1 MKGGM
6 AANVNVALERI
17 QTIGRDV
24 LAALPNVLIALVVL
38 GIFWLA
44 ARVVRGLIQRVWGNQ
59 EGGNL
64 GRLFGR
70 LASGSMLVLGVLVG
84 LTIIFPSVTP
94 ASLFSLLGVG
104 GVAIGFAFRDILQ
117 NLLAGILLLLTR
129 PFRIGDQIVVGDS
142 EGTVEDIQ
150 VRATLIRTYDNLQIV
165 IPNADLFTGKVTVKT
180 AYEMR
185 RLQYDVGI
193 GYGDDIETA
202 KRVIQEALSD
212 LRLIRQDPA
221 PEVLVVDLAESSV
234 NLRVRWWID
243 PPRRKDALESQ
254 DEVLQRIKEALLA
267 HGIDLPFPTRQI
279 LWHDQTEA
287 TDGDRSQQR
296 EGWPA
301 GQGEVPQARR
311 QAQTD
316 RATEPQQ
323 SGDQP

>member
-1 MKGGM
+1 M

-24 LAALPNVLIALVVL
+24 LAALPNLLIALVVL
-38 GIFWLA
+38 GIFWLI

-70 LASGSMLVLGVLVG
+70 LASGSILVLGVLVG

-212 LRLIRQDPA
+212 LKLIRQDPA

-243 PPRRKDALESQ
+243 PPRRKDALDSQ
-254 DEVLQRIKEALLA
+254 DEVLHRVKEALLA

-301 GQGEVPQARR
+301 GQGEVPQTRR
-311 QAQTD
+311 QVEA
-316 RATEPQQ
+316 
-323 SGDQP
+323 DQETSS

>member
-1 MKGGM
+1 M
-6 AANVNVALERI
+6 AANVNVALERV
-17 QTIGRDV
+17 QTIGRDIV
-24 LAALPNVLIALVVL
+24 AALPNVLIALVVL
-38 GIFWLA
+38 LVFWLV
-44 ARVVRGLIQRVWGNQ
+44 ARVVRGVVQRVWGSR
-59 EGGNL
+59 EGNL

-70 LASGSMLVLGVLVG
+70 LASGSILVLGFLVG

-129 PFRIGDQIVVGDS
+129 PFRLGDQIVVGDS

-150 VRATLIRTYDNLQIV
+150 VRATIIRTYDNLKIV

-180 AYEMR
+180 AYDVR

-202 KRVIQEALSD
+202 KRVIHETL
-212 LRLIRQDPA
+212 LGLKLIRQDPA

-243 PPRRKDALESQ
+243 PPRRKDALDSQ
-254 DEVLQRIKEALLA
+254 DEVLHRVKEALLA
-267 HGIDLPFPTRQI
+267 HGIDLPFPTRQV
-279 LWHDQTEA
+279 LWHDQTEES
-287 TDGDRSQQR
+287 DGDRARQR

-301 GQGEVPQARR
+301 GEGEAPQARWR
-311 QAQTD
+311 MLTGKD
-316 RATEPQQ
+316 R
-323 SGDQP
+323 S

>member
-1 MKGGM
+1 M
-6 AANVNVALERI
+6 AANVNVALERV
-17 QTIGRDV
+17 QAIGRDV
-24 LAALPNVLIALVVL
+24 VAALPNVLIALVVL
-38 GIFWLA
+38 LGFWLIARA
-44 ARVVRGLIQRVWGNQ
+44 ARGLVERVWGSR
-59 EGGNL
+59 EGNL

-70 LASGSMLVLGVLVG
+70 LASGGILTLGVLVG
-84 LTIIFPSVTP
+84 LTIVFPSVTP

-129 PFRIGDQIVVGDS
+129 PFRLGDQIVVGDT

-150 VRATLIRTYDNLQIV
+150 VRATIIRTYDNLQVV
-165 IPNADLFTGKVTVKT
+165 IPNADLFTGRVTVKT
-180 AYEMR
+180 AYEVR

-193 GYGDDIETA
+193 GYGDDIGTA
-202 KRVIQEALSD
+202 KRVIQDTLAGLK
-212 LRLIRQDPA
+212 LIRQDPA

-243 PPRRKDALESQ
+243 PPRRKDALDSQ

-287 TDGDRSQQR
+287 ADGDRAAQR

-301 GQGEVPQARR
+301 GK
-311 QAQTD
+311 
-316 RATEPQQ
+316 
-323 SGDQP
+323 GDAPRPRWRVLAEKTGQDAE

>member
-1 MKGGM
+1 M
-6 AANVNVALERI
+6 AADLSIALDRL
-17 QTIGRDV
+17 QGIGRDV
-24 LAALPNVLIALVVL
+24 VAALPNVGIALFVL
-38 GIFWLA
+38 LVFWLL
-44 ARVVRGLIQRVWGNQ
+44 ARALRGLVERVWGAR
-59 EGGNL
+59 ERNL

-70 LASGSMLVLGVLVG
+70 LVSGLVLVLGVLVG

-150 VRATLIRTYDNLQIV
+150 VRATIIRTYDNLQIV

-180 AYEMR
+180 AYDVR
-185 RLQYDVGI
+185 RLQYDIGI
-193 GYGDDIETA
+193 GYGDDINTA
-202 KRVIQEALSD
+202 KRVVHETLSG
-212 LRLIRQDPA
+212 LKHIRQEPA

-243 PPRRKDALESQ
+243 PPRRKDALDSQ
-254 DEVLQRIKEALLA
+254 DEVLQHIKEALLA
-267 HGIDLPFPTRQI
+267 QGIDLPFPTRQV

-287 TDGDRSQQR
+287 SDGDREQQR

-301 GQGEVPQARR
+301 GQHAPRARWKVLEER
-311 QAQTD
+311 
-316 RATEPQQ
+316 EP
-323 SGDQP
+323 S

>member
-1 MKGGM
+1 M
-6 AANVNVALERI
+6 AANVNVALERV

-24 LAALPNVLIALVVL
+24 VAALPNVLIALVVL
-38 GIFWLA
+38 LGFWLVA
-44 ARVVRGLIQRVWGNQ
+44 GVVRGLIQRVWGSR
-59 EGGNL
+59 EGNL

-70 LASGSMLVLGVLVG
+70 LASGSILVLGVLVG
-84 LTIIFPSVTP
+84 LTIVFPSVTP

-129 PFRIGDQIVVGDS
+129 PFRIGDQIVVGDA

-150 VRATLIRTYDNLQIV
+150 VRATIIRTYDNLQVV
-165 IPNADLFTGKVTVKT
+165 IPNTQLFTGRVTVKT
-180 AYEMR
+180 AYPVR

-193 GYGDDIETA
+193 GYGDDIEAA
-202 KRVIQEALSD
+202 KRVIQETLAG

-243 PPRRKDALESQ
+243 PPRRKDALDSQ
-254 DEVLQRIKEALLA
+254 DEVLHRVKEALLA
-267 HGIDLPFPTRQI
+267 RGIDLPYPTRQI

-287 TDGDRSQQR
+287 VDGDRTAQR

-301 GQGEVPQARR
+301 GKGEAPRPRWRVQTERVPAQAEVDE
-311 QAQTD
+311 D
-316 RATEPQQ
+316 R
-323 SGDQP
+323 S